1 MCAVDC
7 ILGPGRGRVAGG
19 GEGQGPGLGSTLCSS
34 HLAGRTLSKDQ
45 LSRARWPKLEK
56 WMLPRLPD
64 AVDTGWGRQRRGPL
78 PCDFAELPLGGGLGR
93 RKSISK

>member
-1 MCAVDC
+1 MEK
-7 ILGPGRGRVAGG
+7 RM
-19 GEGQGPGLGSTLCSS
+19 
-34 HLAGRTLSKDQ
+34 LS
-45 LSRARWPKLEK
+45 
-56 WMLPRLPD
+56 RLPD